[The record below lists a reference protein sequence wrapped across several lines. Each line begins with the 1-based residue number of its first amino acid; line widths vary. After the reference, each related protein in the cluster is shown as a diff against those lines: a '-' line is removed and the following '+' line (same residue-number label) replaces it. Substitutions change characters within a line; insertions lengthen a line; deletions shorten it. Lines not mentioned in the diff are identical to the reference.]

1 MVDGRALL
9 AAVLSVTA
17 CVMFEPDATDAT
29 TSGTG
34 PGTSGSTSGSLPTG
48 SLPTSE
54 GGSSSASSGGASS
67 ASSDAGGPSV
77 TTSGPGETSEPGD
90 TGETGSEGV
99 TPVVS
104 EVWAYDAFDLGD
116 VDGDGRVDLI
126 TANTGQPP
134 RVTVYSGVGDGSFV
148 ATDFAVI
155 TEIPG
160 FLAFVAADV
169 TGDGRADVLA
179 QGTGFPPR
187 VTVHAGRADL
197 GFDELDT
204 TEVFTFTHMHAVDLD
219 EDGRAE
225 LLTGSGDGDPPQ
237 IFVWPGTDQ
246 GIGAAPLFSGMVWQF
261 GVLRGGD
268 VDGDGLAD
276 VLTADPEPTA
286 QRFFHAGDGAGGFGE
301 PTAADLFKY
310 SILDLG
316 DVDGDGEADVV
327 TDVPNNPWRFQLYRS
342 AHDEL
347 DVPAVL
353 EGFNSLGFELGDVDG
368 EGRADIVA
376 RPTGAPPRVE
386 VYLAPFG
393 L

>member
-1 MVDGRALL
+1 MRGRWPGLL
-9 AAVLSVTA
+9 MCSA
-17 CVMFEPDATDAT
+17 CVVFEPGATDGA
-29 TSGTG
+29 TSGVSGATG
-34 PGTSGSTSGSLPTG
+34 ESTSGPSPTSSGLSGATSGSAVAS
-48 SLPTSE
+48 SE
-54 GGSSSASSGGASS
+54 GAAASE
-67 ASSDAGGPSV
+67 SSDEGGPTV
-77 TTSGPGETSEPGD
+77 TASGPEDTGE

-99 TPVVS
+99 VPVVS

-134 RVTVYSGVGDGSFV
+134 RVTVHSGLGDGSF
-148 ATDFAVI
+148 AGTDAAVVS
-155 TEIPG
+155 EIPG
-160 FLAFVAADV
+160 FLGFVVADV

-187 VTVHAGRADL
+187 VTVRAGRADL
-197 GFDELDT
+197 EFDELMT

-219 EDGRAE
+219 GDGRAE
-225 LLTGSGDGDPPQ
+225 LLTGNGDGDPPQ
-237 IFVWPGTDQ
+237 IFVWPGTEFGVGDM
-246 GIGAAPLFSGMVWQF
+246 PLFSDMVWQY

-286 QRFFHAGDGAGGFGE
+286 QRFSHAGDGAGGFGE

-316 DVDGDGEADVV
+316 DVDGDGKADVV

-347 DVPAVL
+347 EVPAVL
-353 EGFNSLGFELGDVDG
+353 DGFNTLAFELGDVDG
-368 EGRADIVA
+368 DGRADIVA
-376 RPTGAPPRVE
+376 MPTGAPPRVE